1 MNIRNLNIYSFLKI
15 FLLIGI
21 LILFIGGFLKLF
33 FSVPN
38 KLFLQL
44 LFTLTYIWFTVG
56 INVNFIM
63 PLINILNKEIN
74 RVKR

>member
-44 LFTLTYIWFTVG
+44 LFSLTYIWFTVG